1 MPRNPHRYIL
11 VKFLCSDSISA
22 EAVQEATRSSIEDLL
37 GKLGT
42 AEMRV
47 RMIGFEEGARRA
59 VFRCDLKSV
68 ERLRAALA
76 LMTHVDGKT
85 VAAMTTRSSGT
96 IKALDV
102 RLPRRRR

>member
-1 MPRNPHRYIL
+1 MPRHPHRYIL
-11 VKFLCSDSISA
+11 VKFLSNDPISA
-22 EAVQEATRSSIEDLL
+22 EAVEQATRSSIENLL

-42 AEMRV
+42 AEMRT
-47 RMIGFEEGARRA
+47 RMIGFEERTRRA
-59 VFRCDLKSV
+59 VFRCDLKTV

-96 IKALDV
+96 IKALNV
-102 RLPRRRR
+102 KLPKRRR